1 MIMNAKFIK
10 MDPLKQKKIINTAM
24 REFALKGYRK
34 ASTNEIVKDSGISK
48 GLLFHY
54 FRNKKEL
61 YLYLF
66 DRAVKIANDE
76 LYAGI
81 DFTETDVLKIWRNMA
96 VLKFN
101 LMRQFPE
108 LINFIMSAYFEEEE
122 EVVAELQG
130 RKENFNPAKVN
141 ELFTKIDPSKF
152 KRDLEVN
159 KALQVI
165 TWTMEGVIE
174 QERIKAKDISIEEY
188 NLEETIEKID
198 HCLMVLKDCF
208 YK

>member
-1 MIMNAKFIK
+1 MIINSKFFE
-10 MDPLKQKKIINTAM
+10 MDVYKQRKIINAAM
-24 REFALKGYRK
+24 REFANKGYRK

-66 DRAVKIANDE
+66 DRAVEIANDE

-81 DFTETDVLKIWRNMA
+81 DFTETDVIKIWRNMA
-96 VLKFN
+96 LLKFN
-101 LMRQFPE
+101 LMRKFPE
-108 LINFIMSAYFEEEE
+108 IINFIMSAYFEEAE
-122 EVVAELQG
+122 EVVIELQD
-130 RKENFNPAKVN
+130 RKKKFNPARVN
-141 ELFTKIDPSKF
+141 ELFKKIDASNF
-152 KRDLEVN
+152 KEDLEVD
-159 KALQVI
+159 KVLQVI

-174 QERIKAKDISIEEY
+174 QERNKAKEVSVENF
-188 NLEETIEKID
+188 NLDETIKKID

>member
-1 MIMNAKFIK
+1 MNINSKFFEI
-10 MDPLKQKKIINTAM
+10 DINKQRKIINAAIN
-24 REFALKGYRK
+24 EFAHKGYKK

-66 DRAVKIANDE
+66 DRAVEIADNEFYSGLD
-76 LYAGI
+76 Y
-81 DFTETDVLKIWRNMA
+81 TETDVLKVWRHMA
-96 VLKFN
+96 LLKFN

-108 LINFIMSAYFEEEE
+108 IINFIMSAYFEEAE
-122 EVVAELQG
+122 EVAVELQG
-130 RKENFNPAKVN
+130 RIEDFNPSKVN
-141 ELFTKIDPSKF
+141 DLFKNIDASKF
-152 KRDLEVN
+152 KENLELD

-174 QERIKAKDISIEEY
+174 QERNKAKDISVENY
-188 NLEETIEKID
+188 NLDETIEKIE
-198 HCLMVLKDCF
+198 HCLSVLKDCF

>member
-1 MIMNAKFIK
+1 MNSKFFDI
-10 MDPLKQKKIINTAM
+10 DPSKQKKIINAAM
-24 REFALKGYRK
+24 REFAHKGYRK

-66 DRAVKIANDE
+66 DRAVEIANHDF
-76 LYAGI
+76 YAGI
-81 DFTETDVLKIWRNMA
+81 DYKETDVIKVWRNMA
-96 VLKFN
+96 LLKFN

-108 LINFIMSAYFEEEE
+108 IINFIMSAYFEETE
-122 EVVAELQG
+122 EVVNELQG

-141 ELFTKIDPSKF
+141 EFFKSIDASKF
-152 KRDLEVN
+152 KEDLDVD

-174 QERIKAKDISIEEY
+174 QERNKAKDMSVENY
-188 NLEETIEKID
+188 NLDETIEKID

>member
-1 MIMNAKFIK
+1 MNPKFYEV
-10 MDPLKQKKIINTAM
+10 DPFKQRKIINAAM
-24 REFALKGYRK
+24 REFARKGYRK

-66 DRAVKIANDE
+66 DHAVEIANE
-76 LYAGI
+76 EFYAGV
-81 DFTETDVLKIWRNMA
+81 DDTETDVLKIWRNMA
-96 VLKFN
+96 LLKFI
-101 LMRQFPE
+101 LMRQFPDI
-108 LINFIMSAYFEEEE
+108 INFIMSAYFEEDE
-122 EVVAELQG
+122 EVVNELQG
-130 RKENFNPAKVN
+130 RKEKFNPARVN
-141 ELFTKIDPSKF
+141 ELFTKIDGSKF
-152 KRDLEVN
+152 KEDMEVD

-174 QERIKAKDISIEEY
+174 QERNKAKDIAVENF
-188 NLEETIEKID
+188 NLEETTAKID
-198 HCLMVLKDCF
+198 HCLDVLKACF

>member
-1 MIMNAKFIK
+1 MNSKFFE
-10 MDPLKQKKIINTAM
+10 MDVYKQRKIINAAM
-24 REFALKGYRK
+24 REFANKGYRK

-66 DRAVKIANDE
+66 DRAVEVANDE
-76 LYAGI
+76 FYAGI
-81 DFTETDVLKIWRNMA
+81 DYTETDVLKIWRNMA
-96 VLKFN
+96 LLKFN
-101 LMRQFPE
+101 LMRKFPE
-108 LINFIMSAYFEEEE
+108 IINFIMSAYFEEAE
-122 EVVAELQG
+122 EVVAELQVK
-130 RKENFNPAKVN
+130 KEKFNPAIVN
-141 ELFTKIDPSKF
+141 ELFNKIDTSKF
-152 KRDLEVN
+152 KEDLEVG

-165 TWTMEGVIE
+165 TWTMEGLIE
-174 QERIKAKDISIEEY
+174 QERSKARDVSVENFNID
-188 NLEETIEKID
+188 ETIEKID

>member
-1 MIMNAKFIK
+1 MNTKFFEIDPIK
-10 MDPLKQKKIINTAM
+10 QRKIVNAAM
-24 REFALKGYRK
+24 REFAHKGYKK

-66 DRAVKIANDE
+66 DRAVEIANE
-76 LYAGI
+76 EFYAGI
-81 DFTETDVLKIWRNMA
+81 KFTETDVIKIWRKMA
-96 VLKFN
+96 LLKFN

-108 LINFIMSAYFEEEE
+108 IINFIMSAYFEEAE
-122 EVVAELQG
+122 EVVVELQG
-130 RKENFNPAKVN
+130 RKEHFNPAKVN
-141 ELFTKIDPSKF
+141 DLFINIDASKF
-152 KRDLEVN
+152 REDLEVD
-159 KALQVI
+159 KVLQVI

-174 QERIKAKDISIEEY
+174 QERNKAKDLPIENY
-188 NLEETIEKID
+188 NLDETIEKID
-198 HCLMVLKDCF
+198 HCLDVLKDCF

>member
-1 MIMNAKFIK
+1 MIINSKFFDI
-10 MDPLKQKKIINTAM
+10 DLYKQRKIINAAM
-24 REFALKGYRK
+24 SEFAHKGYKK

-66 DRAVKIANDE
+66 DRAVEVGNKE
-76 LYAGI
+76 FYSGI
-81 DFTETDVLKIWRNMA
+81 DYTETDVLKIWRNMA
-96 VLKFN
+96 LLKFT
-101 LMRQFPE
+101 LMREFPE
-108 LINFIMSAYFEEEE
+108 IINFIMSAYFEEAE
-122 EVVAELQG
+122 EVAIELQR
-130 RKENFNPAKVN
+130 RKESFNPAKVN
-141 ELFTKIDPSKF
+141 ELFTRIDESKF
-152 KRDLEVN
+152 KADVEVD
-159 KALQVI
+159 KALKVI

-174 QERIKAKDISIEEY
+174 QERNKAKDRSVEEY
-188 NLEETIEKID
+188 NLTETIEKID